1 MNKKA
6 KFLSVMI
13 ILNIILSICI
23 SFFGFDVNAT
33 NQSISSDINALD
45 NNLYPAIKSMINSL
59 KSSHPNW
66 NFKILYT
73 DIEWKDAIMYEY
85 MGHEDS
91 PKNLVP
97 ANNSK
102 YDGSW
107 ICPICGKND
116 FDTGKWY
123 CASEA
128 AIKYM
133 MDPRNSLNSTDIF
146 QFLELSYDSSY
157 NYDRNIV
164 TNMLKDSFLDNST
177 YIDII
182 MDTCKNHNANP
193 YYIVARI
200 LQEQGKSGKVLT
212 KGEGYNGQYVG
223 LYNIFNIG
231 ASGKTEEAVIINGFK
246 KAEANGWTSLEISL
260 REGIKFITEKYI
272 SIGQNTMYL
281 QKFDVDNSDGNM
293 YWHQYMQNILAAQ
306 NEGTTLRK
314 TLLDN
319 NAVDLPYTFIIP
331 VYKNMPSVACSRPST
346 TEAAT
351 TIETDLVRT
360 NVNSKIQIRKVPNGA
375 STGEYLYAGEI
386 VTRLERATE
395 KVNGTYWDKIIK
407 SNGITGYVARSTSDS
422 ESEYKLYLIQLNNND
437 DYSGSSNNVNNNTAN
452 SNAENTTTEVTYKK
466 GDANGDGEINSGD
479 LLLLRK
485 HLIGTKV
492 ITDSNQLTSM
502 DINNDGEINSGDL
515 LLIRKHLIGTYT
527 IK

>member
-1 MNKKA
+1 MNRKA
-6 KFLSVMI
+6 KFLSLMI
-13 ILNIILSICI
+13 ILNIMLSICI
-23 SFFGFDVNAT
+23 NCFKFDVNAT
-33 NQSISSDINALD
+33 TQSISSDINAID

-73 DIEWKDAIMYEY
+73 DIEFKDAVMYEY

-91 PKNLVP
+91 PKSLVP

-102 YDGSW
+102 YDGCW

-123 CASEA
+123 CASES

-133 MDPRNSLNSTDIF
+133 MDPRNSLNSNDIF

-157 NYDRNIV
+157 NYDKNIV
-164 TNMLKDSFLDNST
+164 ASMLKDSFLDNST

-182 MDTCKNHNANP
+182 MDTCKNYNANP

-200 LQEQGKSGKVLT
+200 LQEQGKGGKTLT
-212 KGEGYNGQYVG
+212 KGEGYNGEYVG

-231 ASGKTEEAVIINGFK
+231 ASGKNEEAVIINGFK
-246 KAEANGWTSLEISL
+246 KAQANGWTSLEISL

-272 SIGQNTMYL
+272 SVGQNTMYL

-293 YWHQYMQNILAAQ
+293 FWHQYMQNILAAQ

-314 TLLDN
+314 TLQDN

-331 VYKNMPSVACSRPST
+331 VYKNMPSVACPRPATDKPS
-346 TEAAT
+346 T
-351 TIETDLVRT
+351 TIETDVVRI
-360 NVNSKIQIRKVPNGA
+360 NVNNKIQIRKAPNGA
-375 STGEYLYAGEI
+375 STGEYLYSGE
-386 VTRLERATE
+386 VATRLDRATE

-407 SNGITGYVARSTSDS
+407 SNGVTGYVARSTSDS
-422 ESEYKLYLIQLNNND
+422 ESEYKQYLIQLNNND
-437 DYSGSSNNVNNNTAN
+437 DYSGSNGNVNNNSVDGN
-452 SNAENTTTEVTYKK
+452 SVGTLSEETNQK
-466 GDANGDGEINSGD
+466 GDINGDNKIDSMD
-479 LLLLRK
+479 MY
-485 HLIGTKV
+485 KV
-492 ITDSNQLTSM
+492 IQHILGNISFTDCEKKSADLNNDDRIDSM
-502 DINNDGEINSGDL
+502 DMYLMIQKIINN
-515 LLIRKHLIGTYT
+515 
-527 IK
+527 